1 MIKNNRKIK
10 IENFKYANIYNL
22 IKKNKVNSQKKV
34 FFIIGS
40 DNLINLHKWF
50 KFKKIM
56 EKINFIIVERPG
68 YRNTLKRSNFFKQY
82 CKFQIKKK
90 VKAESF
96 AQKSWFYY
104 KTKGVNISSSNL
116 RNSL

>member
-1 MIKNNRKIK
+1 MMNEFILEIYGEEIPSWAQRFAEKDLKDL
-10 IENFKYANIYNL
+10 IEEFL
-22 IKKNKVNSQKKV
+22 ILKKV
-34 FFIIGS
+34 
-40 DNLINLHKWF
+40 
-50 KFKKIM
+50 
-56 EKINFIIVERPG
+56 
-68 YRNTLKRSNFFKQY
+68 QY
-82 CKFQIKKK
+82 SKFQIKGK